1 MAATAADVISQFKQV
16 DTKSIALQNKINTT
30 LNEAWVIPPY
40 INQKIQDLW
49 NRFLDALKRFWKN
62 VEEVFTNLGDPLELW
77 QTAGDWSQKVGTP
90 VSAKV
95 MFADVGALKFDDID
109 DKGKPNWTGAAAQK
123 YKDNLLAQRNAL
135 KGIKDTFSNGVQDPL
150 KWMAGA
156 ITAFWIAMI
165 AAVVAFV
172 YAMYGAFTAT
182 GTIVLIP
189 AGIVIAIGAI
199 GGLAAAVALAIITL
213 RGFASDATTNLRSA
227 LDFSAYLNK
236 KWPEATTS

>member
-30 LNEAWVIPPY
+30 LNEAWIIPPY
-40 INQKIQDLW
+40 ITQKIEDLW
-49 NRFLDALKRFWKN
+49 NKFLDALKRFWEN
-62 VEEVFTNLGDPLELW
+62 VKEVFTHLGDPLELW
-77 QTAGDWSQKVGTP
+77 QTAGEWSQKVGSP

-95 MFADVGALKFDDID
+95 MFADLGALKIDDID
-109 DKGKPNWTGAAAQK
+109 ATGKANWSGAAAEK
-123 YKDNLLAQRNAL
+123 YKSNLLAQRNAL

-156 ITAFWIAMI
+156 ITGFWIAMI

-199 GGLAAAVALAIITL
+199 AGLAGAVAIAIITL
-213 RGFASDATTNLRSA
+213 RGFASDAKTNLRSA
-227 LDFSAYLNK
+227 LDFSSYLDK
-236 KWPEATTS
+236 KWPQATTN